1 MKDNLSE
8 RVTRPWVPFR
18 EFIGNNPYLGFFR
31 TNNLTVIVSRRPV
44 WTPQLAGWPESP
56 ISV

>member
-8 RVTRPWVPFR
+8 RATRPWVPFR
-18 EFIGNNPYLGFFR
+18 EFIGNNPYLEFFR

-44 WTPQLAGWPESP
+44 CMLPNSYRHESV
-56 ISV
+56 S